1 MSQKKTPVQGEEA
14 CRQLPVEELERL
26 FFAGP
31 ALYNMTPSDAVK
43 EAWEEAKEI
52 CIECPV
58 FVACMEKAPGQLY
71 GVWAGRDQHERHL
84 ARKRAG
90 RRLLKASPE
99 ERADLARRVHEMH
112 RGGNG
117 LTLQAI
123 ATRVGHG
130 PETCRKLLAEHNA
143 FLREENPPRRQPA
156 RLTAEEKAL
165 ILSKVAEGV
174 THAVIAASIG
184 RHESTISN
192 ALKRWRG
199 EAEVAERVRP
209 FPEAHPDD
217 GSAWIRHH
225 DGLIHPGFYLGET
238 EDGAYLYMKV
248 NYRHTTIRTWA
259 AKCDVDLRAVPV
271 RSVMTWNG
279 RPKDGVQTQVT
290 DAA

>member
-1 MSQKKTPVQGEEA
+1 MRPRKTPVQGEEA
-14 CRQLPVEELERL
+14 CRQLPAEELERL
-26 FFAGP
+26 FWTGP
-31 ALYNMTPSDAVK
+31 ATVHTPPTPAVK
-43 EAWEEAKEI
+43 AIWEEAKEV

-71 GVWAGRDQHERHL
+71 GVMAGTDQYERYL

-90 RRLLKASPE
+90 RRLLRASPE
-99 ERADLARRVHEMH
+99 ERAELARRVHEMH

-123 ATRVGHG
+123 ATRVGYG
-130 PETCRKLLAEHNA
+130 PEMCRRLLAEHNA
-143 FLREENPPRRQPA
+143 FLRKENPPRAYPA
-156 RLTAEEKAL
+156 RLTADEKAL

-209 FPEAHPDD
+209 FPEAHPED

-248 NYRHTTIRTWA
+248 DYRHTTIRTWVA
-259 AKCDVDLRAVPV
+259 RGDVDLRTTPA
-271 RSVMTWNG
+271 RTVMTWNG
-279 RPKDGVQTQVT
+279 RPKDGVPTQVA